1 LNKPREMIIFVPN
14 VLFANQSSLYMAKKS
29 TIVKNW
35 PKYLLQWGVLLALIV
50 FITGLIPSE
59 EAVDPEKYCPMGGLQ
74 ALATYLANNSLPCS
88 MSMIQIAMGIALV
101 AAVVLFSKLFCA
113 YICPVGT
120 VQDLLSKARKAMHI
134 KGIRIMNGSVADKA
148 LRIVK
153 YALVFWIFYMTVNAS
168 ELFCKNLDPYYAIAT
183 GFKGEIT
190 LWMSIVS
197 ISVIVLGSFFIDMFW
212 CRYLCPL
219 GAISNSLK
227 FWVWIGVLFGV
238 YVAAGAVGADIPWA
252 VLLGAF
258 CILGYLLEVFHAKP
272 KLQILHVTKD
282 DALCNN
288 CGLCTKKCPYG
299 IDVKSCHSG
308 KLNHVDCT
316 LCGECVA
323 ACSTRALNIGV
334 CKASKNKVWNY
345 VPAVLTIVLIAF
357 GIWAGGKFELP
368 TIDMTWGIENVAE
381 DGTVTQLV
389 DPDKL
394 EMTTIEGLRSVKCYG
409 SSMAFKAKLEKI
421 PGVHGV
427 KVYVRRH
434 AADITYDPAKT
445 NHDKIQEAIY
455 VPSKFRVATPDP
467 AATGKLK
474 VVTIR
479 TEGMYDKMDINYLG
493 LQMRNTGKKIYGLET
508 EFACPLI
515 VRVYMDPSENLD
527 EDWFED
533 VVEMEVLNMPVHG
546 GGSKEIEVDYEFVKL
561 EDEVGEIGTEEF
573 IRKMFSPFKAQFK
586 QRVEENAGKEQFVYE
601 IADPNYEK
609 PIILRNMPFL
619 SNHLS
624 KHDGVI
630 GIYLNL
636 NHELVPAIQI
646 RYAEPMTADKLW
658 ELMTME
664 TWTITYK
671 KDDVRE
677 EGAKIGFKTPGVVR
691 PYAVTE

>member
-1 LNKPREMIIFVPN
+1 
-14 VLFANQSSLYMAKKS
+14 MAKKS
-29 TIVKNW
+29 TILKNW
-35 PKYLLQWGVLLALIV
+35 PKYLLQWGVLVALIV

-88 MSMIQIAMGIALV
+88 MSMVQIAMGIALV

-120 VQDLLSKARKAMHI
+120 VQDLLSKARNAMHI
-134 KGIRIMNGSVADKA
+134 KGIKVANGSVLDKV

-197 ISVIVLGSFFIDMFW
+197 ISVILIGSFFINMFW

-227 FWVWIGVLFGV
+227 FWVWIGVIFGV
-238 YVAAGAVGADIPWA
+238 YVVAGVLGADIPWA

-258 CILGYLLEVFHAKP
+258 CITGYLLEIFHAKP
-272 KLQILHVTKD
+272 KLQVLHVTKD
-282 DALCNN
+282 DALCNG
-288 CGLCTKKCPYG
+288 CGLCMKKCPYN
-299 IDVKSCHSG
+299 IDIKSVHNG
-308 KLNHVDCT
+308 KIQHVDCT

-323 ACSTRALNIGV
+323 ACSTNALNIGV
-334 CKASKNKVWNY
+334 CKPTRSKVWNI
-345 VPAVLTIVLIAF
+345 VPAILTVALIAF

-368 TIDMTWGIENVAE
+368 TIDMEWGIENVAE

-389 DPDKL
+389 DPAKL
-394 EMTTIEGLRSVKCYG
+394 ETTTIEGLRSVKCYG

-421 PGVHGV
+421 AGVHGV

-434 AADITYDPAKT
+434 AADILFDPAKT

-455 VPSKFRVATPDP
+455 VPSKFRVNTPDHKVVP
-467 AATGKLK
+467 EVK

-493 LQMRNTGKKIYGLET
+493 MQMRNTGKKIYGLET

-527 EDWFED
+527 KDWYEE
-533 VVEMEVLNMPVHG
+533 VVEMEVLQMPVHG
-546 GGSKEIEVDYEFVKL
+546 GGTKEIEVDYEFVKV
-561 EDEVGEIGTEEF
+561 EDEVTTISTEDF
-573 IRKMFSPFKAQFK
+573 LKKMFSPFKAQFK
-586 QRVEENAGKEQFVYE
+586 KRVEENAGKEQFVYE
-601 IADPNYEK
+601 IANANYEK
-609 PIILRNMPFL
+609 PIYLRNMPFL

-624 KHDGVI
+624 KHDGII
-630 GIYLNL
+630 GVYLNL
-636 NHELVPAIQI
+636 NKDLVPAIQI
-646 RYAEPMTADKLW
+646 RYAEPMTAEKIW
-658 ELMTME
+658 ELITME

-671 KDDVRE
+671 QDDVRE
-677 EGAKIGFKTPGVVR
+677 EAAKIAFKEQGTV
-691 PYAVTE
+691 YNYSK

>member
-1 LNKPREMIIFVPN
+1 
-14 VLFANQSSLYMAKKS
+14 MAKKS
-29 TIVKNW
+29 TILKNW
-35 PKYLLQWGVLLALIV
+35 PKYLLQWGVLVALIV

-120 VQDLLSKARKAMHI
+120 VQDLLSKARNAMHI
-134 KGIRIMNGSVADKA
+134 KGIKVVNGSVLDKV

-197 ISVIVLGSFFIDMFW
+197 ISVIVLGSFFINMFW

-238 YVAAGAVGADIPWA
+238 YVVAGVLGANIPWA

-258 CILGYLLEVFHAKP
+258 CIAGYLLEIFHAKP
-272 KLQILHVTKD
+272 KLQVLHVTKD
-282 DALCNN
+282 DALCNS
-288 CGLCTKKCPYG
+288 CGLCMKKCPYN
-299 IDVKSCHSG
+299 IDIKSVHNG
-308 KLNHVDCT
+308 KVQHVDCT
-316 LCGECVA
+316 LCGECIA
-323 ACSTRALNIGV
+323 ACSTNALNIGV
-334 CKASKNKVWNY
+334 CKPTKSKVWNI
-345 VPAVLTIVLIAF
+345 VPAILTVVLIAF

-368 TIDMTWGIENVAE
+368 TIDMKWGIENVAE

-389 DPDKL
+389 DPANL
-394 EMTTIEGLRSVKCYG
+394 ETTTIEGLRSVKCYG

-421 PGVHGV
+421 AGVHGV

-434 AADITYDPAKT
+434 AADILFDPSKT

-455 VPSKFRVATPDP
+455 VPSKFRVNTPDHNAVP
-467 AATGKLK
+467 EVK

-493 LQMRNTGKKIYGLET
+493 MQMRNTGKKIYGLET

-515 VRVYMDPSENLD
+515 VRVYMDPSEDLD
-527 EDWFED
+527 KDWYEE
-533 VVEMEVLNMPVHG
+533 VVEMEVLQMPVHG
-546 GGSKEIEVDYEFVKL
+546 GGTKEIEVDYEFVKV
-561 EDEVGEIGTEEF
+561 EDEVTTISTVDF
-573 IRKMFSPFKAQFK
+573 LKKMFSPFKAQFK
-586 QRVEENAGKEQFVYE
+586 KRVEENEGKEQFVYE
-601 IADPNYEK
+601 IANANYEK
-609 PIILRNMPFL
+609 PIYLRNMPFL

-624 KHDGVI
+624 RHEGIIGV
-630 GIYLNL
+630 YLNL
-636 NHELVPAIQI
+636 NKNIVPAIQI
-646 RYAEPMTADKLW
+646 RYAEPMTAEKIW
-658 ELMTME
+658 ELITME

-671 KDDVRE
+671 QDDVRE
-677 EGAKIGFKTPGVVR
+677 EAAKIAFKEQGTV
-691 PYAVTE
+691 YNYSK